1 MIPGRYIPDYL
12 KSKDKK
18 KQKRELKKSRKRY
31 KEKKYYTRKK
41 IKSFKNKVSPHIKKA
56 MRMYKVDKVSPTR
69 SLAKATGCSIG
80 ALRQIVKK
88 GQGAY
93 FSSGSRPNQTA
104 HSWGNARLASS
115 ITGGKA
121 AAVDLHV
128 LEKGCKKNSKALRL
142 AKKSKK
148 KYKKK
153 GMKVTRKVSLK
164 GGGKVKP
171 RKSGGKII
179 FEDYP
184 EFRPNLTPRQ
194 IFKMGSFGG
203 TYWRPIKSKFYGNE
217 LRNKHKKFPWL
228 ADIPNNIMTKPF
240 NEYDVNINKYK
251 VKVGTTLEFWE
262 SKNWINKKDP
272 YGWVQWYC
280 NFYSGRRSSDDKRQI
295 DRWLKLAGPKGR
307 FRKWLITKIKNKER
321 WNNESISPAMRQ
333 TLQHW
338 AYRLT
343 KKDLIDELEW
353 RRKNKR

>member
-1 MIPGRYIPDYL
+1 MIPQRYIPDYL

-56 MRMYKVDKVSPTR
+56 MRMYKVDNVRPTR
-69 SLAKATGCSIG
+69 SLAKATGCSIS

-104 HSWGNARLASS
+104 HSWGHARLASS

-164 GGGKVKP
+164 GGAKKKERIVNMKKSDIQHKKYTAFIKNISTGKIRQIHFGDNRYQQFKDSTKLKKYAHLNHGDKS
-171 RKSGGKII
+171 RKNNYYSRHSGTRLKGKAIAKEFKKSGGLYTAKILSHI
-179 FEDYP
+179 Y
-184 EFRPNLTPRQ
+184 L
-194 IFKMGSFGG
+194 
-203 TYWRPIKSKFYGNE
+203 W
-217 LRNKHKKFPWL
+217 
-228 ADIPNNIMTKPF
+228 
-240 NEYDVNINKYK
+240 
-251 VKVGTTLEFWE
+251 
-262 SKNWINKKDP
+262 
-272 YGWVQWYC
+272 
-280 NFYSGRRSSDDKRQI
+280 
-295 DRWLKLAGPKGR
+295 
-307 FRKWLITKIKNKER
+307 
-321 WNNESISPAMRQ
+321 
-333 TLQHW
+333 
-338 AYRLT
+338 
-343 KKDLIDELEW
+343 
-353 RRKNKR
+353 